1 MQSTSGSNLR
11 RSNNM
16 AKKTELTPVSARDLQ
31 IIEYRG
37 HRVVTTEQLAAGYG
51 TDVENIRRNFNRNK
65 SRFVEGKHYF
75 QVAGGELENLRV
87 TFSPAQIS
95 NKTRSLTL
103 WTERGAANHAKMLET
118 DQAWNYHEDLV
129 EFYFTQ
135 RDAIATPANQ
145 LTISRKELALM
156 IIEAEERA
164 EATALENKILNA
176 TVESLEKHFTK
187 GMTIPAFCKGLNGVN
202 VSKMSW
208 WAYQRNWL
216 YNAQRDPEKNP
227 KWRVAS
233 YARDKYL
240 TEDETKITPHGQD
253 EFKKF
258 TPVLLEQ
265 GCHRLY
271 QLYMKGELPMKK
283 TWNGEYSH
291 DKAIYTPEDKV

>member
-1 MQSTSGSNLR
+1 M
-11 RSNNM
+11 
-16 AKKTELTPVSARDLQ
+16 KTELTPVSARDLQ

-37 HRVVTTEQLAAGYG
+37 QRVVTTEHLAAGYG
-51 TDVENIRRNFNRNK
+51 ATEQMITNNFNRNK
-65 SRFVEGKHYF
+65 SRFIEGKHYF
-75 QVAGGELENLRV
+75 KLTGGDVDILRNS
-87 TFSPAQIS
+87 FRGLQIS
-95 NKTRSLTL
+95 RKARSLTL

-135 RDAIATPANQ
+135 RDAIALPV
-145 LTISRKELALM
+145 SRKELALM
-156 IIEAEERA
+156 VIEAEERA
-164 EATALENKILNA
+164 EAAALENKTLNA

-187 GMTIPAFCKGLNGVN
+187 GMTITQFCKGLNGVN

-208 WAYQRNWL
+208 WAFQRKWL
-216 YNAQRDPEKNP
+216 YNDQRYPEKNP

-233 YARDKYL
+233 CARDKYL
-240 TEDETKITPHGQD
+240 TEDEMKITPHGQD
-253 EFKKF
+253 GFTKF

-291 DKAIYTPEDKV
+291 DKAIYTPEEKL

>member
-1 MQSTSGSNLR
+1 
-11 RSNNM
+11 M
-16 AKKTELTPVSARDLQ
+16 AMKTVLAPVAASDLQ

-37 HRVVTTEQLAAGYG
+37 QRVVTTEQLAAGYG
-51 TDVENIRRNFNRNK
+51 TDEVNIRKNLSRNLE
-65 SRFVEGKHYF
+65 RFEEGKHYF
-75 QVAGGELENLRV
+75 LLTGSELKGFKNLV
-87 TFSPAQIS
+87 PESHLV
-95 NKTRSLTL
+95 NKHTSQLIL
-103 WTERGAANHAKMLET
+103 WTERGAARMSKVVDT
-118 DQAWNYHEDLV
+118 DQAWGYHEDLV

-135 RDAIATPANQ
+135 RDAIPTPSNQ
-145 LTISRKELALM
+145 IAISRKELALM
-156 IIEAEERA
+156 VIEAEERA
-164 EATALENKILNA
+164 EAAALENKTLSA

-187 GMTIPAFCKGLNGVN
+187 GMTIPAFCKCLNGVN

-208 WAYQRNWL
+208 WAYERNWL

-240 TEDETKITPHGQD
+240 TEDETQITPHGSE
-253 EFKKF
+253 EFTRF
-258 TPVLLEQ
+258 TPVLLEK

-291 DKAIYTPEDKV
+291 DKAIYTPEEK